1 MKKVHVGCI
10 GIQKKKGLMERKIK
24 RKFSGSESHFCHVL
38 TFTVFEN
45 FSVEVLQVS
54 VFLPINYL
62 PDMIW
67 EEIKEI
73 TYRKQ

>member
-1 MKKVHVGCI
+1 MHWNPEKI
-10 GIQKKKGLMERKIK
+10 GLMERKIQ

-62 PDMIW
+62 SDMIW

-73 TYRKQ
+73 T

>member
-1 MKKVHVGCI
+1 
-10 GIQKKKGLMERKIK
+10 MERKIQ

-62 PDMIW
+62 SGMIW

-73 TYRKQ
+73 T